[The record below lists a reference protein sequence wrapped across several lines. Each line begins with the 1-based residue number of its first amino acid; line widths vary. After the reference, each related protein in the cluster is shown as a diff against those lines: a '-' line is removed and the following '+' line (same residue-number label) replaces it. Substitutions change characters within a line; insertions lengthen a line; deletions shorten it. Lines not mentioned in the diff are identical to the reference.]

1 MNSLFIS
8 FRRILPLNPN
18 HPHHFL
24 LHKFLSSRPSWP
36 PIPVEPLIQR
46 LQSPAAPDSSCTPPH
61 QIALPDFSLTDITT
75 ISNLLENP
83 NIIPGS
89 SLESALDQTG
99 IEPSI
104 QLVQA
109 LFDRLSSSPMLLHSV
124 FKWAEMKP
132 GFTPSPSLFDSVIN
146 ALCKA
151 REFEIAWSLV
161 FDRVRS
167 DGGSDLV
174 SADTF
179 VVLIRR
185 YARAGMVQ
193 QAIRAFEFARS
204 YVPVS
209 KSASELKLLEI
220 LLDALCKE
228 GHVREASMFLERRRS
243 MDLDFVPSVRIFNI
257 LLNGWFRSRKLKHAE
272 NLWEEMKA
280 MNVKPTVVTY
290 GTLIEGYC
298 RMRRV
303 EIAMDVLEE
312 MKMAEMELSFM
323 VFNPIIDGLGES
335 GRLQEALGM
344 MERFFVCESGP
355 TIVTYNSL
363 VKNFCKAG
371 DLTGASKIL
380 KMMMSRGVD
389 PTPRTYNHF
398 FKFFSKHNKTEEGMN
413 LYFKLIEAGHSP
425 DRFTYHL
432 ILKMLCEDGK
442 LSLAVQVN
450 KEMKNRGIDPDLLTT
465 TMMMH
470 LLCRLDMLE
479 EAFQEFETAVRRG
492 IIPQYITFKM
502 IDNGLRSKGMI
513 EMAKRLSSLM
523 SSLPPHSRKLPDT
536 YREVVDAPTDRDR
549 KKSILHRAE
558 AMSDVLKGCRNPRK
572 LVKMRGSRKNV
583 VREDE
588 KLGGDIN
595 ERDGGD
601 AGDFE

>member
-1 MNSLFIS
+1 MNSLIIS
-8 FRRILPLNPN
+8 LRRILPLNPN
-18 HPHHFL
+18 PRRHFL
-24 LHKFLSSRPSWP
+24 LHKFLSYRRSWP
-36 PIPVEPLIQR
+36 PIPVEPIIQR
-46 LQSPAAPDSSCTPPH
+46 LQSPAVPNSPCTPPN
-61 QIALPDFSLTDITT
+61 QITLPDFSPTDFST

-83 NIIPGS
+83 DVDLGS
-89 SLESALDQTG
+89 SLESALDETG

-104 QLVQA
+104 QLIQA
-109 LFDRLSSSPMLLHSV
+109 LFDRLRSSPMLLHSL

-132 GFTPSPSLFDSVIN
+132 GFTPSPSMFDSVIN

-151 REFEIAWSLV
+151 REFEIAWSLI

-204 YVPVS
+204 YDPVC
-209 KSASELKLLEI
+209 KSASELKLLEV

-228 GHVREASMFLERRRS
+228 GHVREASMYLERRRRIDS
-243 MDLDFVPSVRIFNI
+243 NWVPSVRIFNI
-257 LLNGWFRSRKLKHAE
+257 LLNGWFRSRKLKQAE
-272 NLWEEMKA
+272 NLWAEMKV

-290 GTLIEGYC
+290 GTLIEGFC

-303 EIAMDVLEE
+303 EIAMEVLEE
-312 MKMAEMELSFM
+312 MKMAEMELNFM

-344 MERFFVCESGP
+344 MERFFVSESGP

-363 VKNFCKAG
+363 VKSFCKAG

-380 KMMMSRGVD
+380 KMMMNRGVD
-389 PTPRTYNHF
+389 PTPTTYNHF
-398 FKFFSKHNKTEEGMN
+398 FKFFSKHNKTEQGMN

-442 LSLAVQVN
+442 LSLAMQVN

-465 TMMMH
+465 TMMIH

-479 EAFQEFETAVRRG
+479 EAFGEFEKAVRRG
-492 IIPQYITFKM
+492 IVPQYITFKM

-513 EMAKRLSSLM
+513 DMAKRLSSVM
-523 SSLPPHSRKLPDT
+523 SSLPHSKKLPNT
-536 YREVVDAPTDRDR
+536 YREVVDAPPDRDR
-549 KKSILHRAE
+549 KKSILHKAE

-572 LVKMRGSRKNV
+572 LVKMRGSHQRTV
-583 VREDE
+583 GEDK
-588 KLGGDIN
+588 KLVDDLNEGD
-595 ERDGGD
+595 GD
-601 AGDFE
+601 SGDFE

>member
-1 MNSLFIS
+1 MNSLFTS
-8 FRRILPLNPN
+8 FRRNLFLNPN
-18 HPHHFL
+18 PHLNFL
-24 LHKFLSSRPSWP
+24 LRRLLSSSRRSSPL
-36 PIPVEPLIQR
+36 IPVEPLIQR
-46 LQSPAAPDSSCTPPH
+46 LQSPAAHDSTPH
-61 QIALPDFSLTDITT
+61 QITVLDFSKTDLST
-75 ISNLLENP
+75 ISNLLENT
-83 NIIPGS
+83 NVVPGS
-89 SLESALDQTG
+89 SLESALDETG
-99 IEPSI
+99 IEPSL

-132 GFTPSPSLFDSVIN
+132 GFTLSPSLFDSVIN
-146 ALCKA
+146 SLCKA

-167 DGGSDLV
+167 DEGSNLV

-179 VVLIRR
+179 IVLIRR

-204 YVPVS
+204 YEPVC
-209 KSASELKLLEI
+209 KSASELKLLEV

-228 GHVREASMFLERRRS
+228 GYVREASVYLERRRGM
-243 MDLDFVPSVRIFNI
+243 MDSNWVPSVRIFNI
-257 LLNGWFRSRKLKHAE
+257 LLNGWFRSRKLKQAE
-272 NLWEEMKA
+272 KLWEEMKA

-303 EIAMDVLEE
+303 EIAMEILEE
-312 MKMAEMELSFM
+312 MKMAEMQLTFM
-323 VFNPIIDGLGES
+323 VFNPIIDGLGEA
-335 GRLQEALGM
+335 GRLSEALGM

-371 DLTGASKIL
+371 DLPGASKIL
-380 KMMMSRGVD
+380 KMMMTRGVE
-389 PTPRTYNHF
+389 PTTSTYNHF
-398 FKFFSKHNKTEEGMN
+398 FKYFSKHNKTEEGMN

-425 DRFTYHL
+425 DRLTYHL

-442 LSLAVQVN
+442 LSLAIQVN

-465 TMMMH
+465 TMLMH

-479 EAFQEFETAVRRG
+479 EAFEEFDNAVRRG

-502 IDNGLRSKGMI
+502 IDNGLRSKGMTD
-513 EMAKRLSSLM
+513 MAKRLSSLM
-523 SSLPPHSRKLPDT
+523 SSLPHSKKLPNT
-536 YREVVDAPTDRDR
+536 YREAVDAPPDKDRR
-549 KKSILHRAE
+549 KSILHRAE

-572 LVKMRGSRKNV
+572 LVKMRGSHKKG

-588 KLGGDIN
+588 SLTDDLN
-595 ERDGGD
+595 ERSGD
-601 AGDFE
+601 SGDFE